1 VDLINWKKM
10 KKKII
15 LVVAL
20 TFLSVTATFA
30 QRFAYVDSEYI
41 LKHIP
46 DYISAQKQLGA
57 LSDQWQKEVDA
68 RFQEIDRLF
77 KAYQA
82 DQPLMTAEVK
92 KRREEEI
99 VTKEKEAKDFQR
111 QKFGPE
117 GELSQRSNSIIKPIQ
132 DKVAKAVQA
141 VAEAENLEVIFDK
154 NSEVIMLYANP
165 RYDKSAEVITR
176 LGLKPGVFAK

>member
-1 VDLINWKKM
+1 M
-10 KKKII
+10 KKI
-15 LVVAL
+15 LLTLAF
-20 TFLSVTATFA
+20 TFLAFAGAFA

-46 DYISAQKQLGA
+46 DYASAQKQLSV
-57 LSDQWQKEVDA
+57 LSDQWQKEVDTH
-68 RFQEIDRLF
+68 FQEIDRLY

-82 DQPLMTAEVK
+82 DQVLMTADMK
-92 KRREEEI
+92 KRREAEI
-99 VTKEKEAKDFQR
+99 VDKEKAAKDFQR
-111 QKFGPE
+111 QKFGPD
-117 GELSQRSNSIIKPIQ
+117 GELAQHSTQLIKPIQ
-132 DKVAKAVQA
+132 DRMAKAIQA
-141 VAEAENLEVIFDK
+141 VAESENLDMIFDK